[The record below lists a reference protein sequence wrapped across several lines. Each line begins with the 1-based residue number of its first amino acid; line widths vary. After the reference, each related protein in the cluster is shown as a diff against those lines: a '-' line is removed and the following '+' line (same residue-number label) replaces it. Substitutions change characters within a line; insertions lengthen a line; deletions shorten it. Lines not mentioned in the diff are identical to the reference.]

1 MVKSNFDEKYKAV
14 QQKGFLAKIGVDG
27 MARFKAYAV
36 AILIGSFL
44 FSSCFVSRSKALIDK
59 SEDKATTI
67 AKAVISKISTTGVG
81 ISKFNPAL
89 NSYMKSLQDQLP
101 LLYSVKIFV
110 GDSIVAT
117 SEKKAKVDFKET
129 MYLKNLKKIH
139 SKGHI
144 VEYVDSSQHSS
155 NMKGYF
161 AVFGLKDGKYLSLSL
176 LFKDATVIDVLLPY
190 LIVLIVIIAIS
201 LGLFLWKIYSSGS
214 GSMDNL
220 LKYFVIFAML
230 AMLLGAH
237 FILVANGNN
246 SSATAV
252 KFADKSVSFMV
263 KNGLSYGGAYGY
275 KEVVKQFNKDIDGRV
290 ENLYR
295 VYEKDGKVSVKSALD
310 ASGGMGGLTFI
321 FLLISGAVILPL
333 AFGSYG
339 IAYNKLEGVKSFL
352 SYFFLVVF
360 IFISMLPILWII
372 MASFFSK
379 HDITS
384 MATIIHSGQIFT
396 KNFFTMSNYGELLSG
411 NFLIYFK
418 NSLFVAGVTAVVCG
432 FFGIVAGYAFS
443 RFHFPGRD
451 KQLIGILISQLF
463 PMAMMILPLYIVAQF
478 LHIEQSLLIIIL
490 AYSATALPF
499 SIWMMKGY
507 YDTVPID
514 IEEAAAIDGASTV
527 ARLWHIL
534 LPVVRPAIATTVFF
548 SFITSWNEFV
558 IASFFLNQDKLRTL
572 PVAVRAMLNSSNY
585 AGFSA
590 AGVLA
595 SLPVVLLFIYLQKH
609 LVSGLMAGGVKQ

>member
-1 MVKSNFDEKYKAV
+1 MVKSNFDDKYKAV
-14 QQKGFLAKIGVDG
+14 QKKGLLAKIGADG
-27 MARFKAYAV
+27 VSRFKAYAV

-67 AKAVISKISTTGVG
+67 AKIVVTKISTSGG
-81 ISKFNPAL
+81 LSQSNKKL
-89 NSYMKSLQDQLP
+89 NGYMKLLIDEYP
-101 LLYSVKIFV
+101 LMYRVKVFRGSTVIASS
-110 GDSIVAT
+110 D
-117 SEKKAKVDFKET
+117 KNMKVDFKEAS
-129 MYLKNLKKIH
+129 YLKKLKKIH
-139 SKGHI
+139 DKGK
-144 VEYVDSSQHSS
+144 VLEYVDSSQHTVD
-155 NMKGYF
+155 MKGYF
-161 AVFGLKDGKYLSLSL
+161 IVFAKQGGQYLSLSL
-176 LFKDATVIDVLLPY
+176 LFKDATTINILAPY
-190 LIVLIVIIAIS
+190 LIVLLIVILVS
-201 LGLFLWKIYSSGS
+201 FVFFLWKMSVNGS
-214 GSMDNL
+214 EVMDAL
-220 LKYFVIFAML
+220 LRYFVIFAIL

-237 FILVANGNN
+237 FILVANGN
-246 SSATAV
+246 SSSVSSV
-252 KFADKSVSFMV
+252 KFADKNAAFMV
-263 KNGLSYGGAYGY
+263 KNNLAYDGAYGY
-275 KEVVKQFNKDIDGRV
+275 KELVKQFNKDLDGRV
-290 ENLYR
+290 ENLYK
-295 VYEKDGKVSVKSALD
+295 VSEKDSKVFIEGADGV
-310 ASGGMGGLTFI
+310 SGGMGGLTFI
-321 FLLISGAVILPL
+321 FLLISGSIILPIV
-333 AFGSYG
+333 FGSYG
-339 IAYNKLEGVKSFL
+339 ISYNKLEGVKTFL
-352 SYFFLVVF
+352 SYMFLVIF

-379 HDITS
+379 YDITS
-384 MATIIHSGQIFT
+384 MATIINSGQIFT
-396 KNFFTMSNYGELLSG
+396 KNFFTMANYGELLSG
-411 NFLIYFK
+411 NFLVYFR
-418 NSLFVAGVTAVVCG
+418 NSLFVSAVTAIVCG

-451 KQLIGILISQLF
+451 KQLIGILTSQLF

-507 YDTVPID
+507 YDTIPID
-514 IEEAAAIDGASTV
+514 IEEAAAIDGASTI